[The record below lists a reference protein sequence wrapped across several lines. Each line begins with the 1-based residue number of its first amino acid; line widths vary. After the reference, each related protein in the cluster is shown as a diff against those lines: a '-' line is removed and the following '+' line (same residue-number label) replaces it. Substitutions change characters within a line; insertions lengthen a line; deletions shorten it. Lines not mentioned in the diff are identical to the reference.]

1 MNPISIQQ
9 IRQVVGGEPV
19 TPLPADAPLIESVCT
34 DTRSM
39 KPASLFIALRGEKF
53 DAHAF
58 LPAAAA
64 GGAVAALVERVPTD
78 VPARMHLIKVPD
90 ARAAMG
96 ALARFVRLRLGGTV
110 VGVAGSNGKTSTKYL
125 IHAALKTALRG
136 TFSPGSFNNDVGVPL
151 AIFPADPGHDYLVLE
166 IGTNHPGEIRNL
178 ALMALPD
185 IAVITNCAA
194 EHLEFF
200 GDIDGVR
207 REEASII
214 EGLNP
219 TGTLV
224 VNGDDPALLQAVK
237 EYAGKRVT
245 FGAAPTNDLFATD
258 IVEDQRGVRFR
269 LNGQGQVTVPLL
281 GRHTAI
287 NALAAIAVARCMD
300 VPQES
305 ILAGLAQARGP
316 DMRMQ
321 LVQVNG
327 ITVINDAYNANP
339 PSMKSALETLCMLQ
353 TTGRR
358 IAVLGDMREL
368 GRSSEVYH
376 RTLGQL
382 AATCVLDA
390 LVCVGE
396 QAALI
401 AQEATKVLGP
411 RRVRHFTQTAQAAQ
425 VVASALRSGDLVLV
439 KGSRA
444 LHLEQVVR
452 AIQQRQL
459 PAKAAG

>member
-1 MNPISIQQ
+1 MNPITIQQ
-9 IRQVVGGEPV
+9 VRQVVGGEPCS
-19 TPLPADAPLIESVCT
+19 PLPADAPRIESVCT

-39 KPASLFIALRGEKF
+39 KPASLFIALRGERF

-64 GGAVAALVERVPTD
+64 GGAVAALVERVPAD
-78 VPARMHLIKVPD
+78 VPAGLHLIKVPD
-90 ARAAMG
+90 TRAAMG

-110 VGVAGSNGKTSTKYL
+110 IGVAGSNGKTSTKYL
-125 IHAALKTALRG
+125 IHAALKPALRG
-136 TFSPGSFNNDVGVPL
+136 TFSPGSYNNDVGVPL
-151 AIFPADPGHDYLVLE
+151 AIFPADPGQDYLVLE

-224 VNGDDPALLQAVK
+224 VNGDDPALLDAVQ

-258 IVEDQRGVRFR
+258 IVEDRRGVRFR
-269 LNGQGQVTVPLL
+269 LNGDGEVTVPLL

-305 ILAGLAQARGP
+305 ILAGLARARGP

-327 ITVINDAYNANP
+327 ITIINDAYNANP

-353 TTGRR
+353 TAGRR

-368 GRSSEVYH
+368 GRTSEAYH
-376 RTLGQL
+376 RALGQL
-382 AATCVLDA
+382 AGGCPLDA
-390 LVCVGE
+390 LVCVGRE
-396 QAALI
+396 AAWT
-401 AQEATKVLGP
+401 AEEAAKTLGP
-411 RRVRHFTQTAQAAQ
+411 KRVRHYAQAAQ
-425 VVASALRSGDLVLV
+425 AAHAVAGALRSGDLVLV

-444 LHLEQVVR
+444 MRLEEIVQ
-452 AIQQRQL
+452 AIQRQQA
-459 PAKAAG
+459 PAVAAG